1 MATRGGARSSRAR
14 ALAVLLTLP
23 AARALTAAAADA
35 ATRRWIDRVVIGERL
50 CPWAAPASPRI
61 LVVREPSLP
70 LLEEEAA
77 LLLAARPLSTTLV
90 VCCDDALRKDA
101 RSFGTLFMTLQAG
114 CDVGPGVELLA
125 FHPTR
130 SDAGPGCAAG
140 DPTDAGHY
148 SVRSPLP
155 TIQLLRSDDLEAS
168 REAYA
173 ATRVPGAAI
182 ARARHPRAP
191 GALALLLENKRRL
204 RSLGAPLL
212 QRLLDACF
220 ETAAEPPGVVESHSA
235 LGDRDDVDVS

>member
-1 MATRGGARSSRAR
+1 M
-14 ALAVLLTLP
+14 
-23 AARALTAAAADA
+23 
-35 ATRRWIDRVVIGERL
+35 
-50 CPWAAPASPRI
+50 
-61 LVVREPSLP
+61 
-70 LLEEEAA
+70 
-77 LLLAARPLSTTLV
+77 
-90 VCCDDALRKDA
+90 
-101 RSFGTLFMTLQAG
+101 
-114 CDVGPGVELLA
+114 ELLA

-220 ETAAEPPGVVESHSA
+220 ETDDFETAAEPTGVVESKVESRWKVA
-235 LGDRDDVDVS
+235 VRWVTSDDVDAS